1 MNQNVIIINW
11 SVALCM
17 TNGNSSKLPAY
28 RQNTYNLPV
37 ESISHEKK
45 RAERERIGRTKKGC
59 TNMYV
64 IRRKKNME
72 LWKKD
77 VDCAYSSRLKLSDR
91 LFHTQIRHTLITFFH
106 PLNYAVMP
114 TGNV

>member
-1 MNQNVIIINW
+1 
-11 SVALCM
+11 
-17 TNGNSSKLPAY
+17 
-28 RQNTYNLPV
+28 
-37 ESISHEKK
+37 
-45 RAERERIGRTKKGC
+45 
-59 TNMYV
+59 MYV

-114 TGNV
+114 KGNV